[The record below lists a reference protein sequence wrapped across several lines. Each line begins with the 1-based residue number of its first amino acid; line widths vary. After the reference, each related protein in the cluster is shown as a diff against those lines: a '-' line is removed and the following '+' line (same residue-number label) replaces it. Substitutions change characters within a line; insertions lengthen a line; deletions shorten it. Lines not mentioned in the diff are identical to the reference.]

1 MKSTGANMTNATQL
15 NLQLVVDPAGAKPI
29 KDISENSGYN
39 FYGKLKQTV
48 IDQFVKDYGSK
59 NSGPIDLKQFDIDAK
74 YAQDALSSLPESV
87 LAVEIPKVIVMHID
101 GAGSLPPHIDY
112 DTTCGI
118 NYYVETA
125 GAKQELVFYEFK
137 NPFCDPVDP
146 TAFLLKN
153 LNEIECYEPKPGEF
167 WMINNQ
173 QPHGVRVVGEGQA
186 TRRVISFDFKKTS
199 YAQIKNLM
207 KRAGAI

>member
-1 MKSTGANMTNATQL
+1 MTNATQL
-15 NLQLVVDPAGAKPI
+15 NLQLVVDPTGAKPI

-118 NYYVETA
+118 NYY
-125 GAKQELVFYEFK
+125 
-137 NPFCDPVDP
+137 
-146 TAFLLKN
+146 
-153 LNEIECYEPKPGEF
+153 GEF

-199 YAQIKNLM
+199 YTQIKNLM
-207 KRAGAI
+207 KRAGAIRY